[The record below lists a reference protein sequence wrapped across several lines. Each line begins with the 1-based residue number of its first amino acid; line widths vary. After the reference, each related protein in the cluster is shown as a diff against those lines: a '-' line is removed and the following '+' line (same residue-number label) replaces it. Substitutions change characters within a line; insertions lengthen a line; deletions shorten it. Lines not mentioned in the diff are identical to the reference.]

1 MTKEIGLWIDHKQ
14 AVIVSSL
21 EQDED
26 VKRISSRIDKGSSG
40 SSEDTHDRHIENQ
53 QNEFYDEVIEHL
65 GNATAILIM
74 GPGEAKTELQ
84 KRLEIQGVGESIVTV
99 KSADNLTDNQV
110 AAEVRQHFK

>member
-1 MTKEIGLWIDHKQ
+1 MAKEMGLWIDHKQ
-14 AVIVSSL
+14 AVIISGA
-21 EQDED
+21 EQDD
-26 VKRISSRIDKGSSG
+26 VKRIASKIDRTASG
-40 SSEDTHDRHIENQ
+40 SSEDTHDRHLENEL
-53 QNEFYDEVIEHL
+53 NEFYDEVILSL

-84 KRLEIQGVGESIVTV
+84 KRLETQGVGEGVVTV

>member
-14 AVIVSSL
+14 AVIVTSL
-21 EQDED
+21 EQDGD
-26 VKRISSRIDKGSSG
+26 VKRISSKVDTGASG

-53 QNEFYDEVIEHL
+53 LGQFYDEVIEHL
-65 GNATAILIM
+65 GNATAIFIM

-84 KRLEIQGVGESIVTV
+84 KRLETQGIGEGIVTV

-110 AAEVRQHFK
+110 AAEVRQHFQ